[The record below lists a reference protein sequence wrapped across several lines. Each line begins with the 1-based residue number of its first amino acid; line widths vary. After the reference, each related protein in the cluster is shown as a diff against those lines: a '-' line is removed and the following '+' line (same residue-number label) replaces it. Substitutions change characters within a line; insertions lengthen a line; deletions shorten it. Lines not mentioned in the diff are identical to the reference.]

1 MATIALIGADGAGKT
16 TVTRMLEGSGLLRF
30 KYLYMGVNTSSSNVA
45 LPTSRLADYAKA
57 RARRAQPAAAGGGQ
71 GGDGGTRKKS
81 GAFWAAGR
89 FVNRVAEEWFR
100 QGVSLWY
107 QLRGFTVLYD
117 RHFLFDFAPG
127 IGERTEPLDKRL
139 HRWLLRHVYPRPGLV
154 IFLDAPGEV
163 LFSRKGESTIEEL
176 ERRRQAVLRLGENM
190 PGFVRVD
197 ATRPLAEVYDE
208 VSRYILRFCGR
219 ETADAR

>member
-16 TVTRMLEGSGLLRF
+16 TVTRMLERSGLLRF

-45 LPTSRLADYAKA
+45 LPTSRLADYLKG
-57 RARRAQPAAAGGGQ
+57 RTRQGRLPAAAGGGS
-71 GGDGGTRKKS
+71 GKGATRKTN
-81 GAFWAAGR
+81 AVWAAGR
-89 FVNRVAEEWFR
+89 FANRVAEEWFR

-176 ERRRQAVLRLGENM
+176 ERRRQAVLRLGEGM

-208 VSRYILRFCGR
+208 VSRCILRFRGR